1 MLGDGPELI
10 GTPGVPLVAVPR
22 MLHHL
27 TGERKRRGSRGKREE
42 EKMRNEES

>member
-1 MLGDGPELI
+1 MLGDRPELV

-27 TGERKRRGSRGKREE
+27 SGERKRRGRRGGEGGGE
-42 EKMRNEES
+42 DEK